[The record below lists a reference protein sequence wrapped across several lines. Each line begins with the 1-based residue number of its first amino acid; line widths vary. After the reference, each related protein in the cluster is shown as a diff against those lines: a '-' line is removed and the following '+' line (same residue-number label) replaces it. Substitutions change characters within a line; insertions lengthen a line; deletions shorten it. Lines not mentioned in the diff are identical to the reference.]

1 MAYRDST
8 FFTLK
13 YVAQQ
18 LEENEDLL
26 REITIEMFSEDGC
39 LTVYDDYPADET
51 KESITVFT
59 TDGIDYLTEALKD
72 NRDHYV
78 EQRKKTELFYAK
90 KSL

>member
-18 LEENEDLL
+18 LEEDEDLL

-39 LTVYDDYPADET
+39 FTVYDDYPADET

-59 TDGIDYLTEALKD
+59 TDGIDYLIEALKD

-90 KSL
+90 K